1 MTNIQKA
8 IWLTIG
14 ILIVGIVHPGDWY
27 FWAIIGMLIFW
38 TGYLLYQGYIALK
51 HVLKEIGFYLSVRR
65 IAMYKIGGKRI
76 LVLRQK

>member
-1 MTNIQKA
+1 MANKHKA
-8 IWLTIG
+8 IWLTIV
-14 ILIVGIVHPGDWY
+14 ILVVGIVYPGDWY